1 MSVEESAGIP
11 QYYGSPDAKHLKQ
24 YFTFTVFIFAF
35 FIFTFF
41 GFTFYGFI
49 FFGFTFFGFIFFG
62 FTFFG
67 FTFFGFTFFGFAFHG
82 FIFSGFTFY
91 GFIFSG
97 FTFYGFIFSG
107 FTFYGFIFSGFTFY
121 GFIFSGGYLENAGK
135 MRGSLICRR
144 GTPERLSTKCSI
156 LTVVGSF
163 SPLYYLLFTCICTTI
178 IIFLVWTRAFISS
191 NELQYLHCSL
201 MLENILC

>member
-1 MSVEESAGIP
+1 MPGYP
-11 QYYGSPDAKHLKQ
+11 NTTYRSPDAKHLKQ
-24 YFTFTVFIFAF
+24 YFTFTFFIFAL

-49 FFGFTFFGFIFFG
+49 FFGS
-62 FTFFG
+62 TFFG
-67 FTFFGFTFFGFAFHG
+67 FTFFGFRFFGFTF
-82 FIFSGFTFY
+82 FGFTFY

-97 FTFYGFIFSG
+97 FTFYGFIFSC
-107 FTFYGFIFSGFTFY
+107 
-121 GFIFSGGYLENAGK
+121 GYLENAGK

-144 GTPERLSTKCSI
+144 GTPEKPSTKCST
-156 LTVVGSF
+156 LAVVGSF

-178 IIFLVWTRAFISS
+178 VIFLVWTRAFINS

-201 MLENILC
+201 ILESILC